1 MKKTTFFKLLLLI
14 FGLLL
19 ANFSVFA
26 DTYTYT
32 VTAKVWSAYG
42 SQTLTG
48 VAWTAAATG
57 GGYWGYDATKGQQ
70 FGSSGSPA
78 TALSLTTAGI
88 QGTVTSVKINTSGAS
103 SVIGNIGVSVGGT
116 AFTNGGVSNA
126 AISATPTD
134 YTFTGSSNGSIVISW
149 SQTSS
154 KALYVKSIE
163 VTYTTTPACTASNL
177 AFAQPSINKML
188 ADGAFTQ
195 TATSL
200 NGTTAIAYTS
210 SNTGVANV
218 NEATGEISIVGAG
231 STIITASQAAGTH
244 SAVDY
249 CAAITTYTVN
259 VASAAPTITVTEIS
273 VPDMAAYVGESD
285 TETMN
290 VSGINLTESIALAI
304 SGANADQFSL
314 STNSVAQT
322 AGTATNTVV
331 LIYYTPTATGSHTAT
346 LTISSAGA
354 TSVTRTLTGSASWV
368 PLAVPIATDATGI
381 TNTGFSANWNVV
393 AGAAEYQLDVTTLTV
408 GGTSMPVLSE
418 SFVGFTAGTTSTPDG
433 ADKGSAL
440 DGLMQVN
447 GWTGA
452 KVYQAGGATKLGTSS
467 VLGSLVTP
475 SVNLSGSFNVSFKA
489 MAWSGDSTKVKIYL
503 NDVLVKTV
511 SGLTN
516 DANYT
521 LTPFSVDLT
530 GGTVGSKIKFEGNQA
545 AKGRL
550 FLDDIVISSGGGVA
564 EQPIPGSPFTV
575 IGDNSK
581 TLTGLTEG
589 TTYKYKVI
597 AKNANVTSAVSNQ
610 ISVTTTTGTGL
621 GQLKDDLKVYTRNGN
636 VLLTTKSGNT
646 IEIYNAVGQ
655 KLVSH
660 KAVEGLNTIPMRV
673 SGVIFVKLGNEVA
686 KVIM

>member
-1 MKKTTFFKLLLLI
+1 MKKTTFLILMLL
-14 FGLLL
+14 
-19 ANFSVFA
+19 SVFVLSGNA
-26 DTYTYT
+26 
-32 VTAKVWSAYG
+32 
-42 SQTLTG
+42 QTNIIPVRTDVSGFTDWTDTG
-48 VAWTAAATG
+48 VAGTT
-57 GGYWGYDATKGQQ
+57 YIQ
-70 FGSSGSPA
+70 
-78 TALSLTTAGI
+78 LLT
-88 QGTVTSVKINTSGAS
+88 AS
-103 SVIGNIGVSVGGT
+103 SVTVSPVMNFNSYTGET
-116 AFTNGGVSNA
+116 LNFKARTYGGVTASENEVFV
-126 AISATPTD
+126 AISTDNGVNWTNLGSRTPVNTTLTAVSSFD
-134 YTFTGSSNGSIVISW
+134 LSSYSGTQVKVKFYVAGTSNTVGVGIDDITFTGVAG
-149 SQTSS
+149 
-154 KALYVKSIE
+154 A
-163 VTYTTTPACTASNL
+163 ACTASNL

-210 SNTGVANV
+210 SNTGVATV
-218 NEATGEISIVGAG
+218 NETTGEITIVGTG
-231 STIITASQAAGTH
+231 SAIITASQAAGTH

-259 VASAAPTITVTEIS
+259 VASATPTITVTEIS
-273 VPDMAAYVGESD
+273 DPDMVAYVGESD

-290 VSGINLTESIALAI
+290 VSGVNLTENIALAI

-322 AGTATNTVV
+322 GGTAANTVV
-331 LIYYTPTATGSHTAT
+331 FIYYTPTVTGSHTAT

-354 TSVTRTLTGSASWV
+354 TSVTRTLTGSASWT
-368 PLAVPIATDATGI
+368 PLAAPVATDATGI
-381 TNTGFSANWNVV
+381 TNTGFIANWNVV
-393 AGAAEYQLDVTTLTV
+393 AGATEYQLDITTLTE
-408 GGTSMPVLSE
+408 GGTSVPVLSE
-418 SFVGFTAGTTSTPDG
+418 NFVGFTAGSPNASADATDKST
-433 ADKGSAL
+433 AL
-440 DGLMQVN
+440 DGLTQTT
-447 GWTGA
+447 GWTGT

-475 SVNLSGSFNVSFKA
+475 SINLSGSFNVSFKA

-550 FLDDIVISSGGGVA
+550 FLDDIVISSGGGVS
-564 EQPIPGSPFTV
+564 EQPIVGSPFTV
-575 IGDNSK
+575 TGDNSK
-581 TLTGLTEG
+581 SLTGLTEG
-589 TTYKYKVI
+589 ATYKYTVT
-597 AKNANVTSAVSNQ
+597 AKNANVTSAVSNK
-610 ISVTTTTGTGL
+610 ITVVTTTGTGL
-621 GQLKDDLKVYTRNGN
+621 GQLKGELKVYAHNGN
-636 VLLTTKSGNT
+636 VLLTTKAGNV

>member
-1 MKKTTFFKLLLLI
+1 MKKTTFFKSLLLT
-14 FGLLL
+14 FGLMLISFT
-19 ANFSVFA
+19 AIA
-26 DTYTYT
+26 AT
-32 VTAKVWSAYG
+32 VTHTFSG
-42 SQTLTG
+42 T
-48 VAWTAAATG
+48 
-57 GGYWGYDATKGQQ
+57 
-70 FGSSGSPA
+70 SGSVDSNIA
-78 TALSLTTAGI
+78 FTT
-88 QGTVTSVKINTSGAS
+88 QKNSAS
-103 SVIGNIGVSVGGT
+103 SVPAFSTELRLYYSSTGDGCSLTLTPSNGAVITQVKITASSASYTPTMKYNVDGGSDGT
-116 AFTNGGVSNA
+116 ATLASTIYTITGVNA
-126 AISATPTD
+126 ATSLKFRNANTTNTQLRI
-134 YTFTGSSNGSIVISW
+134 TG
-149 SQTSS
+149 
-154 KALYVKSIE
+154 IE
-163 VTYTTTPACTASNL
+163 VTYSIPPTCTPSNL
-177 AFAQPSINKML
+177 TFAELTINKL
-188 ADGAFTQ
+188 AADAPFTQ
-195 TATSL
+195 SATSL
-200 NGTTAIAYTS
+200 NGTSAITYTS
-210 SNTGVANV
+210 SNTGAATV
-218 NEATGEISIVGAG
+218 NETTGEVSIVGAG
-231 STIITASQAAGTH
+231 STIITASQAAGIH
-244 SAVDY
+244 NAVDY

-290 VSGINLTESIALAI
+290 VSGINLTEGIALAI
-304 SGANADQFSL
+304 SGANANQFTL
-314 STNSVAQT
+314 STNSVSQTGGVAANAVVSIYYNPTT
-322 AGTATNTVV
+322 AGT
-331 LIYYTPTATGSHTAT
+331 HTAT

-354 TSVTRTLTGSASWV
+354 TTVTRMLTGTSTWAL
-368 PLAVPIATDATGI
+368 LATPVATDATGI
-381 TNTGFSANWNVV
+381 NNTGFIANWNVV
-393 AGAAEYQLDVTTLTV
+393 AGATEYQLDVTTLTV

-581 TLTGLTEG
+581 SLTGLTEG
-589 TTYKYKVI
+589 TTYKYTVK
-597 AKNANVTSAVSNQ
+597 AKNANVTSAVSNK
-610 ISVTTTTGTGL
+610 ITVVTTTGTGI
-621 GQLKDDLKVYTRNGN
+621 GQLKGELKVYAHNGN
-636 VLLTTKSGNT
+636 VLLTTKAGNV

-660 KAVEGLNTIPMRV
+660 KALEGLNTIPMRV